1 LLGEGV
7 THDLLTI
14 VNSSPKLYL
23 IRRGT
28 VNRSSAEDDGTL
40 LFCVIDAKAAQTID
54 IVIFRRMPDGAA
66 PRKTMAFA

>member
-1 LLGEGV
+1 
-7 THDLLTI
+7 
-14 VNSSPKLYL
+14 
-23 IRRGT
+23 
-28 VNRSSAEDDGTL
+28 L